1 MKIMKGEDP
10 NVASDDN
17 TDDDVSDDDEEDDF
31 YEGDVEH
38 DEL

>member
-10 NVASDDN
+10 NAASDDN
-17 TDDDVSDDDEEDDF
+17 TDDDISDDDEEDDF

>member
-10 NVASDDN
+10 NAASDDN
-17 TDDDVSDDDEEDDF
+17 TDDGVSDDDEEDDF